1 MTTVPTNFQEPAR
14 PAGVHALFPNL
25 YCWFLLFSSL
35 DIMLTHT
42 ILGRFGAFGGRE
54 LNSIAD
60 YIIKAAGLW
69 GAIGLKFITC
79 AIAIG
84 IVEYVGRRRP
94 ALGLRLAK
102 LMLVLSIFPVVWELI
117 ILAWFAFTPH
127 DVTPA
132 P

>member
-1 MTTVPTNFQEPAR
+1 MTTVPTNMDTPQRSPR
-14 PAGVHALFPNL
+14 LHALHPNL

-60 YIIKAAGLW
+60 YVIKAAGLW

-79 AIAIG
+79 VIAIG
-84 IVEYVGRRRP
+84 IVEFIGRRRP
-94 ALGLRLAK
+94 ALGGRMAV
-102 LMLVLSIFPVVWELI
+102 LMLILGILPVAWELL
-117 ILAWFAFTPH
+117 ILGWFAFTPH
-127 DVTPA
+127 AVTHSP
-132 P
+132 

>member
-1 MTTVPTNFQEPAR
+1 MTTVPTNMDTPAQTGR
-14 PAGVHALFPNL
+14 LHALYPNI

-60 YIIKAAGLW
+60 YVIKVAGLW
-69 GAIGLKFITC
+69 GAIGLKFVTC

-84 IVEYVGRRRP
+84 ILEYIGRRRP
-94 ALGLRLAK
+94 ALGQRLAR
-102 LMLVLSIFPVVWELI
+102 LMLILSIFPVAWELI

-127 DVTPA
+127 Q
-132 P
+132 